1 MKNWPKYYNVSDEV
15 SFREWFKK
23 KKKFE
28 KWIIPNAFMD
38 AGYF

>member
-1 MKNWPKYYNVSDEV
+1 MWVMKLALENDL
-15 SFREWFKK
+15 KK